1 MCIMFPTPA
10 KEDIGRIRL
19 HQILV
24 IMESEFV
31 RGHSIAQ
38 ILESE
43 RLELDAANSGGEA
56 EFVDFPARIS
66 GAKSHTA
73 CFCCRTHSQVFLYVN

>member
-1 MCIMFPTPA
+1 MCVMFPTPA

-19 HQILV
+19 HQFLV

-31 RGHSIAQ
+31 RRLSITQ

-43 RLELDAANSGGEA
+43 RLELDSANSGGEA

-66 GAKSHTA
+66 GAKSHTT
-73 CFCCRTHSQVFLYVN
+73 CFCCHTHSQVFLYII